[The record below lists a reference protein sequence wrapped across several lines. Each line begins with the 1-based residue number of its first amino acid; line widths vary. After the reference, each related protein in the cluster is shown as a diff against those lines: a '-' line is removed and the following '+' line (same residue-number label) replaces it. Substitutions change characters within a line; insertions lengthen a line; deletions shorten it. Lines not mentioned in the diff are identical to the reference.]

1 MKHECENKLHHIGN
15 NENLSQC
22 FINAK
27 DYFNI
32 NRNAEIDCACPLYGI
47 LKMNENCILIVYL
60 CGVMM
65 RSCKD
70 LLFNA
75 IIVNEMRDCASNN

>member
-32 NRNAEIDCACPLYGI
+32 NRNAEINCVCSLYGT
-47 LKMNENCILIVYL
+47 LK
-60 CGVMM
+60 
-65 RSCKD
+65 
-70 LLFNA
+70 
-75 IIVNEMRDCASNN
+75 VNEKRDCDFRANNIIDCKAISTDNYNMAILMYK